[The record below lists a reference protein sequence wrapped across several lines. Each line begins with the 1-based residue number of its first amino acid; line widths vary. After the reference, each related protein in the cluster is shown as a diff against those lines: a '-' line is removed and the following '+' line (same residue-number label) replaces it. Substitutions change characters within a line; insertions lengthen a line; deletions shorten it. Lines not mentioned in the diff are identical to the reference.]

1 MESTNEILYIV
12 DALTCIMK
20 NRFKITILVGVLA
33 VLCGLMYS
41 TTMST
46 ASAQLNYSIKV
57 AKTSEGNFT
66 IINGASYV
74 GSSFDTTYT
83 MTGTAPNFTKAKD
96 TLITS
101 IIDDFDKSSTIGY
114 IKMNNINNQ
123 SSGNITGLANPFV
136 SQDQINQK
144 IKSVLT
150 YALDKIE
157 QPVGITPNVGD
168 SREIKCK
175 FGNIL
180 NDFWCD
186 IPTFAIK

>member
-33 VLCGLMYS
+33 VFCALMYS

-66 IINGASYV
+66 IINGASYL